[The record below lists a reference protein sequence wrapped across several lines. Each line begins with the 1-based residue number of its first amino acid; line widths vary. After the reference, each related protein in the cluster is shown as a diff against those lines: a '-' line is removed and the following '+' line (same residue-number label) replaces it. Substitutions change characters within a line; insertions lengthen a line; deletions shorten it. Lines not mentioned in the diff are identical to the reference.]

1 MLIFRKFDN
10 ANTMRYNIVLGGLFL
25 TMAATSCSKKFVTLY
40 PEGQLNEGVFYKT
53 NSDFQQAVTGAYVPL
68 RNAANIAFYLE
79 EMRADNTFFDYNAKD
94 RGGSGNES
102 VAEFLDDATNSN
114 TQALWEAN
122 FQGIQRADIIL
133 DKLAQGT
140 PSDMSDSSKNQIVG
154 QAEALRAHY
163 YFELVR
169 LFGQVP
175 LYLHEVTDA
184 QNAVV
189 NRSPVDS
196 VYAQIIADF
205 TDALSKLSLP
215 AFPQPGT
222 INKGMVATELGL
234 VYLTL
239 KQYDKA
245 TPLFQS
251 VTTMGYSLLPDY
263 ASVFKTAN
271 KNSVESIFEIQYS
284 AGNNATPP
292 NGTVGSN
299 NQSSQFV
306 YDFIPNM
313 ASTLVVLGV
322 DYNNTAGSW
331 NVPTQNLVTAYE
343 SGDARLDASIGVIK
357 GHLNS
362 TTDFLPDSVVSILNN
377 IDTSG
382 QGLGYTTSSTHRFI
396 KKQYNYPYT
405 GVTQEYNTG
414 DDWYVYRYS
423 DLLLMLAESLNE
435 QGQSGAA
442 LPFLNQVRQRAGLP
456 PTMTTDQSMLRD
468 TIAHERRVELAFEN
482 HRWFD
487 LVRTGQAIPVM
498 TAYGTMQKQ
507 TYPFLLPNSYN
518 VVQTKL
524 IYGIPSRDVMINPG
538 LGQNPGY

>member
-1 MLIFRKFDN
+1 MKHIIIF
-10 ANTMRYNIVLGGLFL
+10 TGLSLVL
-25 TMAATSCSKKFVTLY
+25 AAASSCSKKFVTLY
-40 PEGQLNEGVFYKT
+40 PEGQLNEGIYFKT
-53 NSDFQQAVTGAYVPL
+53 NSDFQQALTGAYVPL
-68 RNAANIAFYLE
+68 RDAASIAFYLE
-79 EMRADNTFFDYNAKD
+79 EMRADNTFLDYNAKD
-94 RGGSGNES
+94 RGGSGNEV

-114 TQALWEAN
+114 TQSLWVAN
-122 FQGIQRADIIL
+122 FQGIQRASTIL
-133 DKLAQGT
+133 DKLQAAT
-140 PSDMSDSSKNQIVG
+140 PADMTDSSKNQIIG

-184 QNAVV
+184 QTAIV
-189 NRSPVDS
+189 NRSPVDT

-205 TDALSKLSLP
+205 TDALNKLSP
-215 AFPQPGT
+215 PTFPQPGT

-251 VTTMGYSLLPDY
+251 VTQMGYALLPNY
-263 ASVFKTAN
+263 ADVFKATN
-271 KNSVESIFEIQYS
+271 KNSTESIFEIQYS
-284 AGNNATPP
+284 AGNNATPA
-292 NGTVGSN
+292 NGTVGAN

-313 ASTLVVLGV
+313 TSTLVVLGV
-322 DYNNTAGSW
+322 DYQNTAGGW
-331 NVPTQNLVTAYE
+331 NVPTQDIVNAYVP
-343 SGDARLDASIGVIK
+343 GDIRLNASIGVIK
-357 GHLNS
+357 GHLNDQ
-362 TTDFLPDSVVSILNN
+362 TDFVPDSVVSILNN
-377 IDTSG
+377 KDTTG
-382 QGLGYTTSSTHRFI
+382 KGMGYTTSSTHRFA
-396 KKQYNYPYT
+396 KKQYNAPYT
-405 GVTQEYNTG
+405 GVTQQYNTG

-423 DLLLMLAESLNE
+423 DVLLMLAESLNE

-442 LPFLNQVRQRAGLP
+442 LPFLNQVRQRAGVAP
-456 PTMTTDQSMLRD
+456 AVTADQSSLRD

-487 LVRTGQAIPVM
+487 LVRTGQAIPVL
-498 TAYGTMQKQ
+498 TAYGVDQKKAF
-507 TYPFLLPNSYN
+507 PFLLSNSYN
-518 VVQTKL
+518 VTENKL
-524 IYGIPSRDVMINPG
+524 IYGIPSRDVMVNPG

>member
-1 MLIFRKFDN
+1 MIF
-10 ANTMRYNIVLGGLFL
+10 GGLAL
-25 TMAATSCSKKFVTLY
+25 IGALASCSKKFVTLY
-40 PEGQLNEGVFYKT
+40 PQGQLNEGVFYKT

-68 RNAANIAFYLE
+68 RDAANVAFYLE

-94 RGGSGNES
+94 RGGTGNES

-114 TQALWEAN
+114 TQALWTAN

-133 DKLAQGT
+133 DKLAQKR
-140 PSDMSDSSKNQIVG
+140 PSDMSDSSFNQIVG

-169 LFGQVP
+169 LFGSVP

-184 QNAVV
+184 RNAIV
-189 NRSPVDS
+189 NRSPVDT

-205 TDALSKLSLP
+205 TDALSKLSP
-215 AFPQPGT
+215 PVFPQPGT

-251 VTTMGYSLLPDY
+251 VTTMGYSLLPGY

-284 AGNNATPP
+284 SGNNGTPA
-292 NGTVGSN
+292 NGTVGAN

-331 NVPTQNLVTAYE
+331 NVPTQNLVTAFE
-343 SGDARLDASIGVIK
+343 PGDARLDASIGVIK

-382 QGLGYTTSSTHRFI
+382 KGLGYTTSLEHRFI

-435 QGQSGAA
+435 QGQPGAA
-442 LPFLNQVRQRAGLP
+442 LPYLNQVRARAGLA
-456 PTMTTDQSMLRD
+456 PTMTSDQGMLRD

-487 LVRTGQAIPVM
+487 LVRTGQAVSVM
-498 TAYGTMQKQ
+498 NGYGVLQKQ
-507 TYPFLLPNSYN
+507 TYGFLLPNSYN
-518 VVQTKL
+518 VVPGKL

>member
-1 MLIFRKFDN
+1 
-10 ANTMRYNIVLGGLFL
+10 MRYTTIILGGLAL
-25 TMAATSCSKKFVTLY
+25 IMAGASCSKKFVTLY

-53 NSDFQQAVTGAYVPL
+53 NSDFQQAVTGAYMPL
-68 RNAANIAFYLE
+68 RDAANVAFYVE

-114 TQALWEAN
+114 TQSLWVADFE
-122 FQGIQRADIIL
+122 GIQRASTIL
-133 DKLAQGT
+133 DKLSQAR
-140 PSDMSDSSKNQIVG
+140 PADMSDSSFNQIIG
-154 QAEALRAHY
+154 QAKALRAHY

-169 LFGQVP
+169 LFGPVP
-175 LYLHEVTDA
+175 LYLQEVT
-184 QNAVV
+184 NAKNAIV
-189 NRSPVDS
+189 NRSPVDT

-205 TDALSKLSLP
+205 TDALAKLSPP
-215 AFPQPGT
+215 AFPQPGTLT

-251 VTTMGYSLLPDY
+251 VTTMGYSLLPSY
-263 ASVFKTAN
+263 GSVFKTAN
-271 KNSVESIFEIQYS
+271 ENSVESIFEIQYI
-284 AGNNATPP
+284 AGNNATPA
-292 NGTVGSN
+292 NGTVGAN

-313 ASTLVVLGV
+313 TSTQVVLGV
-322 DYNNTAGSW
+322 DYINTAGSW
-331 NVPTQNLVTAYE
+331 NVPTQNLVAAFE
-343 SGDARLDASIGVIK
+343 PGDTRLDASIGVIK
-357 GHLNS
+357 GHLDA
-362 TTDFLPDSVVSILNN
+362 TTDFVPDSVVSILNN
-377 IDTSG
+377 IDTTG
-382 QGLGYTTSSTHRFI
+382 KGYGYTTSMAHRFI

-435 QGQSGAA
+435 QGQPGAA
-442 LPFLNQVRQRAGLP
+442 LPYLNQVRARAGLA
-456 PTMTTDQSMLRD
+456 PTVTADQNMLRD
-468 TIAHERRVELAFEN
+468 TITHERRVELAFEN

-487 LVRTGQAIPVM
+487 LVRTGQAVQVM
-498 TAYGTMQKQ
+498 SAYGLLQKQ

-518 VVQTKL
+518 VVPSKL
-524 IYGIPSRDVMINPG
+524 IYGIPSRDVMVNPG

>member
-1 MLIFRKFDN
+1 
-10 ANTMRYNIVLGGLFL
+10 MRYTIIFLGGLAV
-25 TMAATSCSKKFVTLY
+25 AAALASCSKKFVTLY
-40 PEGQLNEGVFYKT
+40 PQGQLNEGVFYKT

-68 RNAANIAFYLE
+68 RNAANVAFYLE

-94 RGGSGNES
+94 RGGTGNES

-114 TQALWEAN
+114 TQSLWTAD
-122 FQGIQRADIIL
+122 FQGIQWTDIIL
-133 DKLAQGT
+133 DKLAAAR
-140 PSDMSDSSKNQIVG
+140 PPDMSDSSMNQIIG
-154 QAEALRAHY
+154 QAKALRAHY

-169 LFGQVP
+169 LFGPVP

-184 QNAVV
+184 KNAVV
-189 NRSPVDS
+189 NRSPVDT

-205 TDALSKLSLP
+205 TDALGKLSPP

-271 KNSVESIFEIQYS
+271 ENSVESIFEIQYS
-284 AGNNATPP
+284 AGNNGTPA
-292 NGTVGSN
+292 NGTVGAN

-331 NVPTQNLVTAYE
+331 NVPTQNLVTAFE
-343 SGDARLDASIGVIK
+343 PGDKRLDASIGVIK

-362 TTDFLPDSVVSILNN
+362 TTDLVPDSVVSILNN
-377 IDTSG
+377 IDTTG
-382 QGLGYTTSSTHRFI
+382 KGYGYTTSQVHRFI
-396 KKQYNYPYT
+396 KKQYNYPYS
-405 GVTQEYNTG
+405 VTQEYNTG

-435 QGQSGAA
+435 QGQPGAA
-442 LPFLNQVRQRAGLP
+442 LPYLNQVRARAGLA
-456 PTMTTDQSMLRD
+456 PTMTTDQGMLRD

-487 LVRTGQAIPVM
+487 LVRTEQAVPVM
-498 TAYGTMQKQ
+498 TAYGILQKQ

-518 VVQTKL
+518 VVPSKL
-524 IYGIPSRDVMINPG
+524 IYGIPSRDVMVNPG

>member
-1 MLIFRKFDN
+1 
-10 ANTMRYNIVLGGLFL
+10 MRYNSILGGILL
-25 TMAATSCSKKFVTLY
+25 TIAVTSCSKKFVTLY
-40 PEGQLNEGVFYKT
+40 PQGQLNEGVFYKT
-53 NSDFQQAVTGAYVPL
+53 NSDFQQALTGAYVPL
-68 RNAANIAFYLE
+68 RDAANVAFYLE

-114 TQALWEAN
+114 TQTLWQAN
-122 FQGIQRADIIL
+122 FQGIQWTDIIL
-133 DKLAQGT
+133 DKLAQT
-140 PSDMSDSSKNQIVG
+140 RPADMSDSSMNQIVG
-154 QAEALRAHY
+154 QAKALRAHY

-169 LFGQVP
+169 LFGPVP
-175 LYLHEVTDA
+175 LYLHEVTNA
-184 QNAVV
+184 TNAVV

-205 TDALSKLSLP
+205 TDALSKLSP
-215 AFPQPGT
+215 PAAFPQPGT
-222 INKGMVATELGL
+222 INKGMAATELGL

-245 TPLFQS
+245 TLLFQS
-251 VTTMGYSLLPDY
+251 VTTMGYSLLPNY

-284 AGNNATPP
+284 AGNNGTPP
-292 NGTVGSN
+292 NGTVGAN

-331 NVPTQNLVTAYE
+331 NVPTQNIVTAYE
-343 SGDARLDASIGVIK
+343 SGDARLDASVGVIK

-362 TTDFLPDSVVSILNN
+362 TTDFLPDSVVSILHN

-456 PTMTTDQSMLRD
+456 PTVTVDQSMLRD

-487 LVRTGQAIPVM
+487 LVRTGQALPVM
-498 TAYGTMQKQ
+498 TAYGILQKQ
-507 TYPFLLPNSYN
+507 TYPYLLPNSYN

-524 IYGIPSRDVMINPG
+524 IYGIPSRDVMVNPG

>member
-1 MLIFRKFDN
+1 MNYKI
-10 ANTMRYNIVLGGLFL
+10 ILGGLAFTFIL
-25 TMAATSCSKKFVTLY
+25 AGTSCSKKFVTLY

-68 RNAANIAFYLE
+68 RDAANVAFYLE
-79 EMRADNTFFDYNAKD
+79 ETRADNTFFDYNAKD

-114 TQALWEAN
+114 TEAVWQAD
-122 FQGIQRADIIL
+122 FQGIQRTDVIL
-133 DKLAQGT
+133 DKLQQST
-140 PSDMSDSSKNQIVG
+140 PADMSDSSKNQVIG
-154 QAEALRAHY
+154 QAKALRAHY

-169 LFGQVP
+169 LFGPVP

-184 QNAVV
+184 KNAVV
-189 NRSPVDS
+189 NRSPVDT

-205 TDALSKLSLP
+205 TDALSKLSP
-215 AFPQPGT
+215 PKFPQPGT
-222 INKGMVATELGL
+222 VNKGMAATELGL

-245 TPLFQS
+245 TPLLQS
-251 VTTMGYSLLPDY
+251 VTQMGYSLLPKY
-263 ASVFKTAN
+263 ADVFKTAN

-284 AGNNATPP
+284 AGNNATPA
-292 NGTVGSN
+292 NGTVAAN

-313 ASTLVVLGV
+313 TSTQVVLGV
-322 DYNNTAGSW
+322 DYVNTAGGW
-331 NVPTQNLVTAYE
+331 NVPTQNIVTAYE
-343 SGDARLDASIGVIK
+343 PGDGRLDASIGVIK
-357 GHLNS
+357 GHLNAQ
-362 TTDFLPDSVVSILNN
+362 TDFVPDSVVSILNN
-377 IDTSG
+377 RDTTG
-382 QGLGYTTSSTHRFI
+382 KGMGYTTSPVHRFI

-423 DLLLMLAESLNE
+423 DVLLMLAESLNE
-435 QGQSGAA
+435 QGQPGAA
-442 LPFLNQVRQRAGLP
+442 LPFLNQVRARVGLA
-456 PTMTTDQSMLRD
+456 PTMTSDQGQLRD

-487 LVRTGQAIPVM
+487 LVRTGQAISVM
-498 TAYGTMQKQ
+498 TAYGVLQKQ
-507 TYPFLLPNSYN
+507 TFPFLLPNSYN
-518 VVQTKL
+518 VASTKL
-524 IYGIPSRDVMINPG
+524 VYGIPSRDVMVNPG

>member
-1 MLIFRKFDN
+1 
-10 ANTMRYNIVLGGLFL
+10 MRYNIVPGGLFL
-25 TMAATSCSKKFVTLY
+25 IMAVTSCSKKFVTLY
-40 PEGQLNEGVFYKT
+40 PQGQLNEGVFYKT
-53 NSDFQQAVTGAYVPL
+53 NSDFQQAVTGAYTPL
-68 RNAANIAFYLE
+68 RDAANVAFYLE

-94 RGGSGNES
+94 RGGTGNES

-114 TQALWEAN
+114 TQTLWAAN
-122 FQGIQRADIIL
+122 FQGIQWTDIIL
-133 DKLAQGT
+133 DKLAQST
-140 PSDMSDSSKNQIVG
+140 PSDMSDSSKNQIIG
-154 QAEALRAHY
+154 QAKALRAHY

-169 LFGQVP
+169 LFGPLP

-184 QNAVV
+184 KNAIV

-205 TDALSKLSLP
+205 TDALSKLSTP
-215 AFPQPGT
+215 AFPQLGT

-271 KNSVESIFEIQYS
+271 ENSVESIFEIQYS
-284 AGNNATPP
+284 VGNNTTPA
-292 NGTVGSN
+292 NGTVGAN
-299 NQSSQFV
+299 DQSSQFV

-343 SGDARLDASIGVIK
+343 SGDARLDASVGVIK

-382 QGLGYTTSSTHRFI
+382 KGMGYTTSLTHRFI
-396 KKQYNYPYT
+396 RKQYNYPYT

-442 LPFLNQVRQRAGLP
+442 LPYLNQVRQRAGLQP
-456 PTMTTDQSMLRD
+456 IMTTDQSMLRD

-498 TAYGTMQKQ
+498 TAYGIMQKQ
-507 TYPFLLPNSYN
+507 AYPFLLPNSYN

-524 IYGIPSRDVMINPG
+524 IYGIPSRDVMVNPG

>member
-1 MLIFRKFDN
+1 
-10 ANTMRYNIVLGGLFL
+10 MRYTFILSGLVLILAG
-25 TMAATSCSKKFVTLY
+25 TSCSKKFVTRY

-68 RNAANIAFYLE
+68 RDAASVAFYLE

-94 RGGSGNES
+94 RGGTGNES

-114 TQALWEAN
+114 TQSLWVAN
-122 FQGIQRADIIL
+122 FQGIQRASIIL
-133 DKLAQGT
+133 DKLAQAR
-140 PSDMSDSSKNQIVG
+140 PADMSDSSYNQITG
-154 QAEALRAHY
+154 QAKALRAHY

-169 LFGQVP
+169 LFGPVP

-184 QNAVV
+184 KNAVV
-189 NRSPVDS
+189 NRSPVDT

-205 TDALSKLSLP
+205 TDALSKLSP
-215 AFPQPGT
+215 PVFPQPGT

-251 VTTMGYSLLPDY
+251 VTTMGYSLLPSY

-284 AGNNATPP
+284 AGNNATPA
-292 NGTVGSN
+292 NGTVGTN

-331 NVPTQNLVTAYE
+331 NVPTQNLVKVFE
-343 SGDARLDASIGVIK
+343 PGDARLDASIGVIK
-357 GHLNS
+357 GHLNA

-377 IDTSG
+377 IDTTG
-382 QGLGYTTSSTHRFI
+382 KGYGYTTSMAHRFI

-405 GVTQEYNTG
+405 GVTQIYNTG

-442 LPFLNQVRQRAGLP
+442 LPFLNQVRARAGLA
-456 PTMTTDQSMLRD
+456 PTLTADQELLRD

-487 LVRTGQAIPVM
+487 LVRTGQAVSVM
-498 TAYGTMQKQ
+498 SAYGLLQKQ

-518 VVQTKL
+518 VVPTKL
-524 IYGIPSRDVMINPG
+524 IYGIPSRDMMVNPG